1 MFIFSSWHFHINSVS
16 LILRQARIGAKER
29 KGKNLSKLLNEKE
42 KKKNQHPDSYQGNEL
57 CGGDVGFVVTV
68 DAGQLLSSGTRRA
81 SDTVNMCWALSV
93 TNCFR

>member
-1 MFIFSSWHFHINSVS
+1 MW
-16 LILRQARIGAKER
+16 
-29 KGKNLSKLLNEKE
+29 
-42 KKKNQHPDSYQGNEL
+42 
-57 CGGDVGFVVTV
+57 GDVGFVVTV